1 MITICYIF
9 GVLLLIAGIVFRK
22 LYRFR
27 REREGMDEMAN
38 DYFVCS
44 TATLIVSGTLC
55 SIGLILQ
62 IADILM

>member
-9 GVLLLIAGIVFRK
+9 GILLLLAGIAFRK
-22 LYRFR
+22 LYKFR
-27 REREGMDEMAN
+27 REECGMDELAN

-44 TATLIVSGTLC
+44 SATLIVSGTLC
-55 SIGLILQ
+55 CIGLILQ